1 MRSTSTLLSSSCFF
15 YPCNSSSSSSSSSL
29 SLSSGP
35 APLPTL
41 PSSYLQSLLL
51 LLVVVLDSSPRDHLV
66 LEHVQ
71 ILDDKLVKAVDGE
84 DSADVLE
91 GEEQR

>member
-15 YPCNSSSSSSSSSL
+15 YPCNSSTSSSSSSL

-35 APLPTL
+35 APFY
-41 PSSYLQSLLL
+41 SSFCYLQSLLL
-51 LLVVVLDSSPRDHLV
+51 LLVASLDSRTRCLLV
-66 LEHVQ
+66 LEHVHA
-71 ILDDKLVKAVDGE
+71 LGDELVKAVDGG